1 MKRLAGVF
9 GLLFLLVFSVNAYAT
24 NGVYLIG
31 VGPASRAMGG
41 TGVAAPQDTTAALS
55 TNPAAIASFKGT
67 QFDIGA
73 TYFIPDQSA
82 KVTWS
87 ALGYPNWSGSSQDSP
102 YAVPAIG
109 LITPINKDVTFG
121 LGFLGVAGL
130 GVDYVNMGPLG
141 GSNVRTMMMVMS
153 LTPTV
158 AYKMGPL
165 ALGASVL
172 GNFQLADF
180 GEGVTHDIAWGA
192 RLGVHYD
199 LNMIS
204 LGLSYTTEQS
214 ATHERIANLTGD
226 SNKENLKIGLPQQFA
241 IGVGVKPIP
250 NLLIEA
256 DVKWLNWENADLFKD
271 VKWKNQWVYALGLQ
285 YKVTSDLALRAGF
298 NYGKHPVELHNDF
311 DAMGTSNLQGHTIST
326 FTYEYLRIIGLPAVT
341 ETAYT
346 VGLGYNLSKNVA
358 LNLGYKYVPKKTIKE
373 STMGGAIVFESS
385 LSETALDV
393 GLSVK
398 F

>member
-1 MKRLAGVF
+1 MKKLVVF
-9 GLLFLLVFSVNAYAT
+9 ISLFILFGISVNAYAT

-73 TYFIPDQSA
+73 TYFIPNQKA

-87 ALGYPNWSGSSQDSP
+87 AVGYPDWSGSSQDSP

-109 LITPINKDVTFG
+109 LITPISKDLTFG
-121 LGFLGVAGL
+121 LGFLGIAGL
-130 GVDYVNMGPLG
+130 GVDYVNIGPLG
-141 GSNVRTMMMVMS
+141 GNNVRTMMIVLG

-165 ALGASVL
+165 ALGASIL

-214 ATHERIANLTGD
+214 ATHERIFNLVGD

-241 IGVGVKPIP
+241 FGVGIKPIP
-250 NLLIEA
+250 KLLIEA

-271 VKWKNQWVYALGLQ
+271 VDWKNQWVYALGLQ

-298 NYGKHPVELHNDF
+298 NYGKNPVEIHNDF
-311 DAMGTSNLQGHTIST
+311 NVSGTTNLQGNTIST
-326 FTYEYLRIIGLPAVT
+326 FTYEYLRIIGLPAIT

-346 VGLGYNLSKNVA
+346 LGLGYNLSKNVA
-358 LNLGYKYVPKKTIKE
+358 LNLGYKYVPKKTITE

-385 LSETALDV
+385 LSETAFDV